1 MTKTA
6 LLFAGQ
12 GAQVVG
18 MGKDLCVRFDVAR
31 RIFADAD
38 GVLGRGL
45 SKICFEG
52 PEAELTKT
60 VNAQPGI
67 FVTSLAC
74 LEALKFALKQKSG
87 GTGVSP
93 VDSCSSASV
102 PLAIPNDGQAGSLS
116 YSATA
121 GLSLGEFTA
130 LTAAGAMSFEDGLRL
145 VQQRGQFMQEAC
157 DSTNGGMASVLGL
170 DEKTCA
176 EVCREADVDLANLN
190 CPGQIVISG
199 EKEKI
204 AKAVE
209 LAKARGAKRAIPLN
223 VAGAYHSRLMMSAQE
238 KLAAA
243 LRGVAISSPKVTV
256 VSNVT
261 AQATS
266 APDDIRAT
274 LTRQVTGSVRWDDS
288 MRWLSS
294 QGFTRFIELGPGN
307 VLGGLMK
314 RINKDAEIIS
324 VRDAASLD
332 AAVAK
337 LSA

>member
-18 MGKDLCVRFDVAR
+18 MGRDLCERFEVAWK
-31 RIFADAD
+31 IFADAD
-38 GVLGRGL
+38 RVLGREL
-45 SKICFEG
+45 SRICFDG

-74 LEALKFALKQKSG
+74 LEALKFALGQKRFEF
-87 GTGVSP
+87 
-93 VDSCSSASV
+93 D
-102 PLAIPNDGQAGSLS
+102 
-116 YSATA
+116 ATA

-130 LTAAGAMSFEDGLRL
+130 LTAAEAMSFEEGLRL

-157 DSTNGGMASVLGL
+157 DRTNGGMASVMGL

-243 LRGVAISSPKVTV
+243 LQSVAIQAPKVTV

-261 AQATS
+261 AQPTGS
-266 APDDIRAT
+266 PDDIRAT

-288 MRWLSS
+288 MRWLLSA
-294 QGFTRFIELGPGN
+294 GFTRFIELGPGN
-307 VLGGLMK
+307 VLSGLMK
-314 RINKDAEIIS
+314 RINKDAEMIAVS
-324 VRDAASLD
+324 DGASLD

-337 LSA
+337 LGT